1 MLDVFSAIVDQIYEA
16 AITPAAWRG
25 TTQAIA
31 EVFPGSK
38 VVVFIHTASSVQN
51 DFIYTGNWEHD
62 LVNLYVD
69 YYSRINPFMREIRP
83 YRKLDIFNPYEIT
96 HSSILDKSE
105 FYADYWGPQKIR
117 SAAASVVFLD
127 EEKFIALNIN
137 GTREGAYEDFSVLLR
152 RLAPHLRRAV
162 QVQGHLAAATI
173 ARDNVEAALD
183 QLKAGIFLVD
193 DQKRLQHMNAAAT
206 RMLRAGLPFSATA
219 SGRLHLGTP
228 AEDGAFQRAI
238 TDAIATSQSRGRG
251 AGADLR
257 AARDGRAD
265 LSIVVAP
272 IGTRSDALAAHRA
285 AALILVRDPEDSM
298 PSLAKTL
305 AALYALT
312 PAEARLLEAIGR
324 GDAVG
329 EYADA
334 NRVSVNTV
342 RSQIKSIQAK
352 TDTRRQSELV
362 RLVAGQAAALVRR

>member
-1 MLDVFSAIVDQIYEA
+1 MLDAFSVIVDQIYEA
-16 AITPAAWRG
+16 AINPAAWQG
-25 TTQAIA
+25 ATHNIA
-31 EVFPGSK
+31 DVFSGSK
-38 VVVFIHTASSVQN
+38 VVVFLHTASSVEN
-51 DFIYTGNWEHD
+51 NFIHTSNWEHD
-62 LVNLYVD
+62 LVDSYLS
-69 YYSRINPFMREIRP
+69 YYCKINPFVRNIYP
-83 YRKLDIFNPYEIT
+83 SLKFDIFNPYELIDP
-96 HSSILDKSE
+96 SVLNKSE
-105 FYADYWGPQKIR
+105 YYNDYWKPQKIR

-127 EEKFIALNIN
+127 EERFMALNIN
-137 GTREGAYEDFSVLLR
+137 GARDDAYDDFAALLR

-183 QLKAGIFLVD
+183 QLKAGIFLID

-206 RMLRAGLPFSATA
+206 RMLRAGPPFSATA

-228 AEDGAFQRAI
+228 TEDAAFQRAI
-238 TDAIATSQSRGRG
+238 TEAIATSLSKGRG

-257 AARDGRAD
+257 VGRDGRVD
-265 LSIVVAP
+265 LSVVVAP
-272 IGTRSDALAAHRA
+272 IGRRADAFAGHRTVV
-285 AALILVRDPEDSM
+285 LIIVRDPEDAM
-298 PSLAKTL
+298 PRLARTL

-329 EYADA
+329 DYADA

-352 TDTRRQSELV
+352 TDTRRLSELV
-362 RLVAGQAAALVRR
+362 RLVSGQAAALVRR